1 MQEDFLYK
9 FVLRPFSFC
18 LLYSAVALGVA
29 HANNFSQRV
38 SFGRVD
44 IGESR
49 INLKARDFKI
59 DLNLKKKAN
68 VKVKIIDKSIQWIR
82 VEEVL
87 LTPRARV
94 EIAIE
99 GNAQDYHLNYSGQAI
114 LMQQSKLNAHT
125 EFYVSLF
132 DRSPIKIYHSGEHIG
147 DISFHTKTKKQKN
160 KSLKKSM
167 TEINRKTHLIDYSC
181 SRNDIQ
187 IKGLDGEYISLGC
200 RTHRIGKFGSERPM
214 MEILWTSANYRLMD
228 SSQPPYIAVFLD
240 NYPIKL
246 KVQNH
251 LGEIKEVEISAR
263 IPKRL
268 HRLNTAYGFGPYAFH
283 TSFTE
288 NPDIKADKLEYKE
301 DIAPAF
307 MLYFNLKLSPMNSIR
322 GFDAAVWKRSSFNNA
337 GVYFASDVA
346 NILDGKLT
354 ITTLLGMQHL
364 YFKFDK
370 GYETINEPIFP
381 QGIEFLY
388 KHAFGIKNYIVSG
401 GAFISPSE
409 TVDYQN
415 IWIRWGK
422 NYFWELN
429 YIYWGKDQFDAGM
442 YGLSIGLPFKG
453 FF

>member
-1 MQEDFLYK
+1 MQEDFLFKY
-9 FVLRPFSFC
+9 VLRPFSFW
-18 LLYSAVALGVA
+18 LIYSATALA
-29 HANNFSQRV
+29 ANNSARDI
-38 SFGRVD
+38 SFGRVE

-49 INLKARDFKI
+49 IDLQANDFQI
-59 DLNLKKKAN
+59 QFDLKKEFQK
-68 VKVKIIDKSIQWIR
+68 KLKIQVRLINKSFQWIR
-82 VEEVL
+82 TEEVL

-94 EIAIE
+94 EVIIE
-99 GNAQDYHLNYSGQAI
+99 GDAQNYHLSYEQQSLI
-114 LMQQSKLNAHT
+114 MQQSQKGAHT

-132 DRSPIKIYHSGEHIG
+132 NHSPIQVYHQGQYVG
-147 DISFHTKTKKQKN
+147 DISFIAKN
-160 KSLKKSM
+160 KNTYKGSKDA
-167 TEINRKTHLIDYSC
+167 NRNNHLIDYSC
-181 SRNDIQ
+181 SRKNIQ
-187 IKGLDGEYISLGC
+187 IKGLDGELLSLGC

-214 MEILWTSANYRLMD
+214 MEILWSSANYRLLD
-228 SSQPPYIAVFLD
+228 GSRPPYIAVFLD
-240 NYPIKL
+240 NYPIRL
-246 KVQNH
+246 KVQNRK
-251 LGEIKEVEISAR
+251 GEVKEIEISAR
-263 IPKRL
+263 LPKRL

-288 NPDIKADKLEYKE
+288 NPENEDDKLEYKE
-301 DIAPAF
+301 DIAPAL
-307 MLYFNLKLSPMNSIR
+307 MLYFNFKLSAMNSIR
-322 GFDAAVWKRSSFNNA
+322 GFDAAVWKRSTFNNA

-346 NILDGKLT
+346 SILDGKLT

-364 YFKFDK
+364 YFQFDK
-370 GYETINEPIFP
+370 EYETISEPIFP

-388 KHAFGIKNYIVSG
+388 KHAFGIENYIVSG

-409 TVDYQN
+409 TIDYQN